1 MILIV
6 GATGLVG
13 SATLRQL
20 TARGVPVRALVRSA
34 EKAATLAGPGVETVV
49 GDLEQPS
56 SLDAALDGVTR
67 TLLISPLDPRQ
78 VELQGNF
85 VEAAR
90 RAGAVH
96 IVKLSGL
103 GTALDSLLRSGWWHA
118 QTEQH
123 IADAGL
129 PFTHLHPPF
138 FMQNLLRSA
147 ATIAAQGVLVSAMH
161 AGKIAMVDACD
172 VAAVAVAALTSDGHV
187 GKTYTITGPEALSFQ
202 EVAKKLAAATGK
214 RVTYQDVSLD
224 TMRQELVATGIPPWL
239 VEVRMEFA
247 AALRDGS
254 AAAVTDT
261 VQAVTGQ
268 PPLTFDAFARE
279 HAALFRGA

>member
-13 SATLRQL
+13 SATVRHL
-20 TARGVPVRALVRSA
+20 TACGVPVRALVRSA
-34 EKAATLAGPGVETVV
+34 EKAATLANPGVEAMV
-49 GDLEQPS
+49 GNLEQPV

-67 TLLISPLDPRQ
+67 ALLISPLHPRQ
-78 VELQGNF
+78 VAWQGNF

-90 RAGAVH
+90 RTGVVH

-103 GTALDSLLRSGWWHA
+103 GTAPDSPLRSGRWHA
-118 QTEQH
+118 QTERH

-129 PFTHLHPPF
+129 PFTYLHPPF

-147 ATIAAQGVLVSAMH
+147 AAIAAQGVLVASMQ
-161 AGKIAMVDACD
+161 AGKIAMVDARD
-172 VAAVAVAALTSDGHV
+172 VAAVAVAALTSDDHV
-187 GKTYTITGPEALSFQ
+187 GKTYTITGPAALSFQ
-202 EVAKKLAAATGK
+202 EVAQKLAAATA
-214 RVTYQDVSLD
+214 RAVTYQDVPLAAVQ
-224 TMRQELVATGIPPWL
+224 QEMVATGLPEWL
-239 VEVRMEFA
+239 VDVRMEFA
-247 AALRDGS
+247 TALRDGY

-268 PPLTFDAFARE
+268 PARTFDAFVRE
-279 HAALFRGA
+279 HAALFRSV

>member
-13 SATLRQL
+13 SAMLRQL
-20 TARGVPVRALVRSA
+20 TAHGVPVRALVRSA
-34 EKAATLAGPGVETVV
+34 EKAATLAGPGVETMI

-67 TLLISPLDPRQ
+67 ALLISPLHPRQ
-78 VELQGNF
+78 VEWQGNF

-90 RAGAVH
+90 RAGGVH
-96 IVKLSGL
+96 IIKLSGL
-103 GTALDSLLRSGWWHA
+103 GTAPDSPLRSGRWHS
-118 QTEQH
+118 QTERH
-123 IADAGL
+123 IAEAGL
-129 PFTHLHPPF
+129 PFTCLHPPF

-147 ATIAAQGVLVSAMH
+147 SAIAAQGVLVAAMQV
-161 AGKIAMVDACD
+161 GKVAMVDARD
-172 VAAVAVAALTSDGHV
+172 VAAVAVAALTADGHV
-187 GKTYTITGPEALSFQ
+187 GKSYTITGPEALSFQ
-202 EVAKKLAAATGK
+202 EVAQKLAAAMG
-214 RVTYQDVSLD
+214 RPVTYQDVPLAAV
-224 TMRQELVATGIPPWL
+224 RQGMVATGLPAWL

-247 AALRDGS
+247 TALRDGY

-268 PPLTFDAFARE
+268 PARTFDAFAHE

>member
-34 EKAATLAGPGVETVV
+34 EKASTLAGPGVETVI
-49 GDLEQPS
+49 GDLEQPA

-67 TLLISPLDPRQ
+67 ALLISPLHPRQ
-78 VELQGNF
+78 VEWQGNV

-103 GTALDSLLRSGWWHA
+103 GTALDSPLRSGRWHA
-118 QTEQH
+118 QTERH

-129 PFTHLHPPF
+129 PWTYLHPPF

-147 ATIAAQGVLVSAMH
+147 AAIAAQGLLVAPMQ
-161 AGKIAMVDACD
+161 AGQIAMVDARD

-187 GKTYTITGPEALSFQ
+187 DKTYTITGPDALSFQ
-202 EVAKKLAAATGK
+202 EVAQKLAAATG
-214 RVTYQDVSLD
+214 RSVTYQDVPLAA
-224 TMRQELVATGIPPWL
+224 MRREMVAAGLPAWL
-239 VEVRMEFA
+239 IEVRMEFA
-247 AALRDGS
+247 TALRDGY

-261 VQAVTGQ
+261 MQVVTGQ
-268 PPLTFDAFARE
+268 SARTFDAFARE
-279 HAALFRGA
+279 HAALFRGG